1 MSEGTRTR
9 RAVLKA
15 VGSVA
20 LAGAGTTAA
29 AAKQTSN
36 PTTETTA
43 SAPTTAGAS
52 NGVYSGTVDR
62 IVDGEHVV
70 ILVESGGRVIDQ
82 YVLSQENYSDLD
94 EGQQVTLWLFLG
106 RVLAV
111 W

>member
-1 MSEGTRTR
+1 MSEQARTR
-9 RAVLKA
+9 RAALKA

-29 AAKQTSN
+29 TAKQTSS
-36 PTTETTA
+36 PSLETTENTTA
-43 SAPTTAGAS
+43 SAS
-52 NGVYSGTVDR
+52 NGIYSGTVDR
-62 IVDGEHVV
+62 IVDGEHIV

-82 YVLSQENYSDLD
+82 YVLSQENYPDLD
-94 EGQQVTLWLFLG
+94 EGQQVRLWLFLG